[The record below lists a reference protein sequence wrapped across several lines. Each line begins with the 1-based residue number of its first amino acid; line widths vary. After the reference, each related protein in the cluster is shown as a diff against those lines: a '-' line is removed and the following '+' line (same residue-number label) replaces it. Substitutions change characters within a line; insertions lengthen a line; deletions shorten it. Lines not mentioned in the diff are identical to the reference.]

1 VPSCAGDCD
10 GNNQV
15 TINELLLMVNI
26 SLGSSDISLCPAG
39 DVTGNGGVPDGEIT
53 VDELIRAVNNALG
66 TCPAP

>member
-1 VPSCAGDCD
+1 
-10 GNNQV
+10 
-15 TINELLLMVNI
+15 MVNI